1 MAIFHSYWP
10 YVSLP
15 EGTKARQAR
24 CLVGVMSTKDIY
36 LLLLVELQM
45 ERGPIAVLL
54 VAWDIRRTQLV
65 LMWDSSVINQSFFI
79 IFDGI
84 YTTHKNGD

>member
-65 LMWDSSVINQSFFI
+65 LMWAQQCHKPI
-79 IFDGI
+79 IVLIWCQDMSRSI
-84 YTTHKNGD
+84 